1 MLFPDPS
8 CIANETILKLKERG
22 IYRLIGADWVAI
34 ATISFRGAI
43 YLDAWE
49 DLNGVDGQI
58 PQEFLENN
66 KHRLSD
72 GESMENVFYRGIYI
86 LVIRFRET
94 DKYACYNIYC
104 RKDGPFEEKD
114 IIWLKSYSK
123 VNLEITRLNNEVIQ
137 NQELIG
143 AVFNS
148 ISSAVLALQTDGS
161 LLLSNQY
168 AIDMFDLPTEYV
180 GRNFFS
186 FFDDAASTQIAQTI
200 IDLAEG
206 KNCATGKNL
215 TIYHET
221 KQKIFHFVISPLK
234 NSKEQISGAVMVVQD
249 VTRQKMMELELE
261 QLHQQLANERK
272 VKAADLKV
280 KQLEYEIFLKGL
292 AETKRTLDEAQIR
305 SPRKAI
311 LTYINNQIGAQVN
324 EGSRIAVIS
333 DLSHFKV
340 EGEIA
345 DTYGDRVAAGGKA
358 VVKIGSEKLEGQV
371 SSVTPLSKNGVIS
384 FTVQLEDDSNRRL
397 RSGLKTDVYVMN
409 AVKEDVLRIAN
420 SSYYVGRGD
429 YQLFVLDG
437 SDELVKRKVRLGD
450 SNFEY
455 VEVVSGLQ
463 PGDRVVIS
471 DMSQYKN
478 KNKLKLRK

>member
-148 ISSAVLALQTDGS
+148 ISSAVLALQIDGS

-186 FFDDAASTQIAQTI
+186 FFDDAASTHIAQTI
-200 IDLAEG
+200 IDLPEG
-206 KNCATGKNL
+206 
-215 TIYHET
+215 
-221 KQKIFHFVISPLK
+221 
-234 NSKEQISGAVMVVQD
+234 
-249 VTRQKMMELELE
+249 
-261 QLHQQLANERK
+261 
-272 VKAADLKV
+272 
-280 KQLEYEIFLKGL
+280 
-292 AETKRTLDEAQIR
+292 
-305 SPRKAI
+305 
-311 LTYINNQIGAQVN
+311 
-324 EGSRIAVIS
+324 
-333 DLSHFKV
+333 
-340 EGEIA
+340 
-345 DTYGDRVAAGGKA
+345 
-358 VVKIGSEKLEGQV
+358 
-371 SSVTPLSKNGVIS
+371 
-384 FTVQLEDDSNRRL
+384 
-397 RSGLKTDVYVMN
+397 
-409 AVKEDVLRIAN
+409 
-420 SSYYVGRGD
+420 
-429 YQLFVLDG
+429 
-437 SDELVKRKVRLGD
+437 
-450 SNFEY
+450 
-455 VEVVSGLQ
+455 
-463 PGDRVVIS
+463 
-471 DMSQYKN
+471 
-478 KNKLKLRK
+478 